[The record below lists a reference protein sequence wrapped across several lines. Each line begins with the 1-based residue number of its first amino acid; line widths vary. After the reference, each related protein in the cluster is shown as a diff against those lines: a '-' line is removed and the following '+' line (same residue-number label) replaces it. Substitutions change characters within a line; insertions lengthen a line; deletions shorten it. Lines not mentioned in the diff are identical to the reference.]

1 MKYHNNKLVLRQKNF
16 TPYLHIDI
24 SNFLLKLYK
33 NYPILG
39 EIFEEP
45 SLEILLK
52 FDLSSKFNSLFSL
65 EFLRKNHI
73 V

>member
-45 SLEILLK
+45 SL
-52 FDLSSKFNSLFSL
+52 
-65 EFLRKNHI
+65 
-73 V
+73 